1 VYRGAK
7 YSEDVDCRRLIMPL
21 VQHSLHQLQYVLA
34 KVARLVLD
42 AIVAPSLLLIT
53 HVCVVQ
59 SQEEGDKGLSGGR
72 AGLLEKSNMTGRRL
86 LLAMSLVN
94 WNC

>member
-1 VYRGAK
+1 
-7 YSEDVDCRRLIMPL
+7 LIMPL

-34 KVARLVLD
+34 KVARLVLG

-59 SQEEGDKGLSGGR
+59 SQEEGD
-72 AGLLEKSNMTGRRL
+72 
-86 LLAMSLVN
+86 
-94 WNC
+94 